1 MTSTERE
8 PELCIDCGRE
18 VPGGGY
24 CRDCLRERM
33 RMISEALDRAVYER
47 ADDFWGRRRHA

>member
-1 MTSTERE
+1 MADRD

-33 RMISEALDRAVYER
+33 RMISEALDRAIYER
-47 ADDFWGRRRHA
+47 SDDFWGRRRHA

>member
-1 MTSTERE
+1 MADRE

-18 VPGGGY
+18 VPRGGY

-33 RMISEALDRAVYER
+33 RMISEALDRAMHER
-47 ADDFWGRRRHA
+47 EDDFWERRSRG